1 MRSEDIFE
9 HQINTLVSLV
19 QRWHAAGG
27 ADHVLE
33 LRVRE
38 FVSAELIGR
47 GNADVIAR
55 AIGALGDAE
64 ADRLNDMV
72 NHCSQTFYSKSE
84 VWSAFAVPVAVMWHM
99 RPHRLYIAKRGE
111 QEYLKDMAAGIRQCT
126 GAQAVHLHPFIYSAK
141 TLHMATARTIYG
153 ALQNLVIRAPRFAP
167 DLQAMHLRSASEP
180 PWRMAYFLGV
190 EVTDA
195 KSRRQLNEPG
205 VQDALQGYVELGAQA
220 LTMPTQKFN
229 LGAHGHTICYPPRYL
244 HDAIQ
249 FGERALRGYRLRQI
263 LEEIGKDEA
272 RVTLFY
278 AFNQRRYAVELL
290 AAGKWL
296 AFGVRWD
303 LFRDETVDDFLSAA
317 NLAMAESGA
326 QIECKLVEVELD
338 ELTSRRSASV
348 VDLSRLGKI

>member
-1 MRSEDIFE
+1 
-9 HQINTLVSLV
+9 
-19 QRWHAAGG
+19 
-27 ADHVLE
+27 
-33 LRVRE
+33 
-38 FVSAELIGR
+38 
-47 GNADVIAR
+47 
-55 AIGALGDAE
+55 
-64 ADRLNDMV
+64 
-72 NHCSQTFYSKSE
+72 
-84 VWSAFAVPVAVMWHM
+84 
-99 RPHRLYIAKRGE
+99 
-111 QEYLKDMAAGIRQCT
+111 
-126 GAQAVHLHPFIYSAK
+126 
-141 TLHMATARTIYG
+141 MATARTIYG

-220 LTMPTQKFN
+220 LTMPTEKFN

-249 FGERALRGYRLRQI
+249 FGERALRGYRLRQV

-272 RVTLFY
+272 RVKLFY
-278 AFNQRRYAVELL
+278 AFNQCRYGVELL

-296 AFGVRWD
+296 AFGARWD

-338 ELTSRRSASV
+338 ELKSRRSTSV
-348 VDLSRLGKI
+348 VDLSRIGKI